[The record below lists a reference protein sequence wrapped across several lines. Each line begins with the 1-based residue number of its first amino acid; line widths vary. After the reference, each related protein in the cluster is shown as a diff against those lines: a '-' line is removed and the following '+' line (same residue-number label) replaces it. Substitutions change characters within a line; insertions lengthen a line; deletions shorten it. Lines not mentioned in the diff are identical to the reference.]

1 MEPMSRTS
9 DRSDRSALSRV
20 RGALRHVRVLLAI
33 AVVVPLLPL
42 LAPSSRSEAVV
53 NGSPVGSAPSW
64 AAILVGLS
72 KGSGTNTCSGVLVAS
87 NLVLSAKHCG
97 KVTSTSGAAV
107 GRSNALNTS
116 TGTAALTT
124 TRFAHPD
131 QDIALYKLDKAV
143 SAAPARIGSD
153 DPSRGAPSLVPLTL
167 YGYGRITELTQK
179 AVLDFKLRTA
189 VGLVASCGG
198 TAPQF
203 CLKPQSI
210 QGPCPGD
217 SGGALVA
224 SGKLIGIYNGN
235 RYDERGQLRCVGN
248 TWGATSVTAPEVR
261 DWING
266 IIISN
271 PASS

>member
-1 MEPMSRTS
+1 MEPVSGTS
-9 DRSDRSALSRV
+9 DRHSRSALSRA

-64 AAILVGLS
+64 ATLLVGLS
-72 KGSGTNTCSGVLVAS
+72 TGGGTNLCSGVLVAS

-97 KVTSTSGAAV
+97 ETTSETVAAV
-107 GRSNALNTS
+107 GRSNAQDTS
-116 TGTAALTT
+116 AGTAGMVT
-124 TRFAHPD
+124 TRFAHPS
-131 QDIALYKLDKAV
+131 QDVALFKLDKALR
-143 SAAPARIGSD
+143 ATPARIGSE

-167 YGYGRITELTQK
+167 YGYGRTTELTQQP
-179 AVLDFKLRTA
+179 VLDLKLRTA
-189 VGLVASCGG
+189 VGLVASCGS

-224 SGKLIGIYNGN
+224 SGKLIGIYKGN
-235 RYDERGQLRCVGN
+235 ILNEQDQIRCVGN
-248 TWGATSVTAPEVR
+248 TWIATSVTAPEVR

-271 PASS
+271 PVPS